1 MFYEKYALCI
11 LDTPNS
17 PRASNTF
24 NQVAEAK
31 RFEGVFFCRK
41 YAELKNQTLKKI
53 SWYTKKLC
61 AAEYRGGGGMQFLK
75 LALKWGTLY
84 HRI

>member
-41 YAELKNQTLKKI
+41 YAEFKNQTLKK
-53 SWYTKKLC
+53 SAGTQKSYAQRNT
-61 AAEYRGGGGMQFLK
+61 EGGGGGGVCNFSN
-75 LALKWGTLY
+75 
-84 HRI
+84 